1 MTNTDDRRLY
11 FSFWVPWEKANPGQ
25 RMCALELAT
34 EIIFSDQ
41 SAVTWV
47 GAGWRQDYTR
57 MKKFVPSTDADGFID
72 GQIAAILKAMTLWT
86 AAKPAA
92 S

>member
-1 MTNTDDRRLY
+1 VGGRRLAARLY
-11 FSFWVPWEKANPGQ
+11 AHE
-25 RMCALELAT
+25 
-34 EIIFSDQ
+34 
-41 SAVTWV
+41 
-47 GAGWRQDYTR
+47 
-57 MKKFVPSTDADGFID
+57 KKFVPSTDADGFID